1 MKTNYKLIALFV
13 GLLLPFMLQA
23 QRQVFFTESMGEAS
37 AATPSPTVLEWTAWH
52 NAGLTITS
60 GDIANQPDVRA
71 TVVSAAAVLPY
82 PEASG
87 SNNVFFAAD
96 TVVLAGDVQTG
107 LERGFAMGGI
117 DASAFKDIQLSFGY
131 RKTLAEVSSDLD
143 VYYSIGGNWVKLE
156 FQFNEVTEPGGWY
169 RSPVINLPEEASVN
183 GLAIRFVRPAYSMNS
198 IRIDDV
204 WLTGEPKITA
214 SPVLNDAS
222 SVNSTSF
229 TVSWDAYPNATGY
242 LLDVSENAN
251 FTAATD
257 TTILAAWTF
266 PVAYVKETLAMPNI
280 STSNNEEMILS
291 CTATGNFNGTT
302 GDPVP
307 YSAGS
312 GTVANPYA
320 YSSTGWEDGVY
331 KKHFQIDV
339 NTVGFYGLTLSSW
352 IYSSGNGP
360 KNMKVQYRVGTSKE
374 WIDVPNSD
382 LVMPNAAY
390 GPTSKLSNLPLPS
403 ACDNQEEVSI
413 RWTMTGS
420 MRTSGAS
427 AYIVTSGGTS
437 RITNIFVK
445 GMAANAVAGY
455 QSIPVSGTS
464 KAVTGLE
471 VDKTYYFRVRATDG
485 AYVSKASVTKQ
496 ATTLLS
502 TVQSAIS
509 SEDVQVY
516 YNPLTTSFEIKT
528 SLDRTNIAVK
538 VSDLSGRTLI
548 QKRLNSSESSIR
560 VNELSAGIYV
570 VTLSYNGQTFNYKTV
585 K

>member
-13 GLLLPFMLQA
+13 GLLLPFMMQA
-23 QRQVFFTESMGEAS
+23 QRQVFFAESMGEAS
-37 AATPSPTVLEWTAWH
+37 SASPSPTVLEWTAWQ
-52 NAGLTITS
+52 NTSLTITS

-87 SNNVFFAAD
+87 SNNVYFAAD
-96 TVVLAGDVQTG
+96 TVILAGDVKTG

-117 DASAFKDIQLSFGY
+117 DASAFKNIQLSFGY

-143 VYYSIGGNWVKLE
+143 VYYSTGSNWVKLD
-156 FQFNEVTEPGGWY
+156 FQFNEVTNPAGWY
-169 RSPVINLPEEASVN
+169 RSPVISLPEEASVN
-183 GLAIRFVRPAYSMNS
+183 GLAIRFVRPASSMNS
-198 IRIDDV
+198 IRLDDV

-214 SPVLNDAS
+214 SPVVNEAS
-222 SVNSTSF
+222 NVNSSSF

-266 PVAYVKETLAMPNI
+266 PVAYVKETLAMPNTY
-280 STSNNEEMILS
+280 TSNNEEMILTT
-291 CTATGNFNGTT
+291 TATGNAT
-302 GDPVP
+302 DPIP
-307 YSAGS
+307 YSVGS

-352 IYSSGNGP
+352 HYSSGNGP

-403 ACDNQEEVSI
+403 AFDNQEEVSI

-455 QSIPVSGTS
+455 QSIPVTGTS
-464 KAVTGLE
+464 KDVTGLE

-485 AYVSKASVTKQ
+485 KYVSNASEIKQ
-496 ATTLLS
+496 ATTVLS
-502 TVQSAIS
+502 TVQPTIGA
-509 SEDVQVY
+509 EDVQIY
-516 YNPLTTSFEIKT
+516 YNQLTASFDIKS
-528 SLDRTNIAVK
+528 SLDLTNIAVK

-548 QKRLNSSESSIR
+548 QARLNGSERSVRAS
-560 VNELSAGIYV
+560 ELSSGVYV
-570 VTLSYNGQTFNYKTV
+570 VTLSYNGQAFNYKIV